1 MKFNNLKKSILL
13 VYLSL
18 IIVISIEAKAKATKE
33 DAKKA
38 VDPPVSRRVSQ
49 INKNINIR
57 ILMLLT

>member
-1 MKFNNLKKSILL
+1 M
-13 VYLSL
+13 YLSL